1 MAFLFLLL
9 VGAHARLLAQSGIST
24 EGPFTVFRTGT
35 NEPLLTLSLPFSAP
49 PTNSPSLLRF
59 DFGFATEEPDLPDT
73 FFDSFSVT
81 LQRNDQS
88 ATALLLTA
96 DRTGVQWAPTNP
108 GGLTLNPTDD
118 VQHADTPFP
127 NLTPSLALKFAYS
140 ITFALP
146 MALAGGPLTLFLD
159 LFDNLNAASSL
170 AYVQGMRLESVVSGV
185 KLHSADN
192 VSGPYSEE
200 PGAAH
205 DEAARTFT
213 LSKPAGNR
221 FFRVFT
227 DKPTRILSIRSVGP
241 QLVIRYQFEVPG
253 QLALL
258 TSSAVTG
265 PFAADTNAVLD
276 LINQTFTLPKPP
288 TNWFFRIVG
297 DRSTRII
304 GIRAVGSQVVVE
316 YRLVLTTLESAATV
330 TGPYTEET
338 SAVLNQA
345 DRTFTMNKPTGS
357 RFYRLSSDVSSR
369 LKPPRASGNQ
379 LVLEYEFNP

>member
-35 NEPLLTLSLPFSAP
+35 NEPLLTLSLPFDAP
-49 PTNSPSLLRF
+49 PTNSPSMLRF
-59 DFGFATEEPDLPDT
+59 DFGFASAEPDVADT

-108 GGLTLNPTDD
+108 GGLTLNPTD
-118 VQHADTPFP
+118 VQHADAPFP

-170 AYVQGMRLESVVSGV
+170 AYVQGLRLESVVSGV

-288 TNWFFRIVG
+288 TNRFFRIVG
-297 DRSTRII
+297 DRSTRIV

-330 TGPYTEET
+330 TGPYTEDT

-379 LVLEYEFNP
+379 LVLEYEFNK

>member
-1 MAFLFLLL
+1 MSAARKLPSRCCPAKVSGLAFLFLLL

-288 TNWFFRIVG
+288 TN
-297 DRSTRII
+297 RS
-304 GIRAVGSQVVVE
+304 
-316 YRLVLTTLESAATV
+316 
-330 TGPYTEET
+330 EE
-338 SAVLNQA
+338 
-345 DRTFTMNKPTGS
+345 
-357 RFYRLSSDVSSR
+357 
-369 LKPPRASGNQ
+369 
-379 LVLEYEFNP
+379 